1 MPETGKL
8 TQSTRR
14 SFIRG
19 IATAGATTA
28 AAVALERAG
37 IDLFATATA
46 DAAPGT
52 TPFSQFTAIAPS
64 SADAFQVPEG
74 YRADVLMRFGDDFA
88 NDSGETLVWGYNND
102 FLAFFPLGGKA
113 DEGLLFANHEYP
125 SPFFPVSYTHLT
137 LPTTPYV

>member
-1 MPETGKL
+1 MEPITVPETGKL

-19 IATAGATTA
+19 IATAGASTA

-64 SADAFQVPEG
+64 PADAFQVPEG
-74 YRADVLMRFGDDFA
+74 YRAESSCA
-88 NDSGETLVWGYNND
+88 SAT
-102 FLAFFPLGGKA
+102 
-113 DEGLLFANHEYP
+113 
-125 SPFFPVSYTHLT
+125 SS
-137 LPTTPYV
+137 PTTPAQR